1 MREND
6 NWPKLV
12 YDKQNH
18 ELWQSLTPMLWGP
31 TTINVSTIREIRQES
46 GITQIQVQGDC
57 HQNR

>member
-6 NWPKLV
+6 NWPKSV

-18 ELWQSLTPMLWGP
+18 ELWPSLALKLLGP
-31 TTINVSTIREIRQES
+31 TTINVSTIQEIQQES
-46 GITQIQVQGDC
+46 GITQIQVQEDY